1 MKKVLLSNH
10 GHILTYNIALALNK
24 KKILKRFIS
33 SHYKGKNY
41 LIDYLFKKK
50 IERRF
55 IEGLDKRLISSYFI
69 TDLPYLILKQKL
81 KNNTIINLGIRIRS
95 FLIQIFTIFHLLI
108 SDYDCVISWE
118 SNSYYLFNFFKK
130 NKKIKKI
137 LYFGHIYLFKEI
149 EILKDKALNPKF
161 ANSYYIYRNNNILK
175 KLKKKSIYLTLFSQ
189 VQLLEK
195 IFNLIL
201 GLMG

>member
-33 SHYKGKNY
+33 SHYKGKNN

-69 TDLPYLILKQKL
+69 TDLPYLILKQIS

-95 FLIQIFTIFHLLI
+95 FLIQILTIFHLLI

-118 SNSYYLFNFFKK
+118 SNSYYLFKF
-130 NKKIKKI
+130 
-137 LYFGHIYLFKEI
+137 
-149 EILKDKALNPKF
+149 LK
-161 ANSYYIYRNNNILK
+161 
-175 KLKKKSIYLTLFSQ
+175 
-189 VQLLEK
+189 
-195 IFNLIL
+195 
-201 GLMG
+201 